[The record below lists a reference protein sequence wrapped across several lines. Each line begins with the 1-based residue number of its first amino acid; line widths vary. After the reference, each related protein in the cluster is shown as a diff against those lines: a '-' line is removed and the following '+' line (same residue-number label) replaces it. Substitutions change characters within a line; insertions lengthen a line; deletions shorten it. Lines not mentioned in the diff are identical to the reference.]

1 MSIEAKKAV
10 VIVDD
15 ERSYTQLLAD
25 LIREN
30 LTCPVF
36 AYTSPLEAL
45 AALPAIDA
53 AVIVTDYF
61 MPQLNGLAF
70 IAQARAIH
78 PATPF
83 IMITGNLDLLCV
95 DTLSRVAGLK
105 IVLPKPFGVRQL
117 ASEIV
122 RFWPAGEPVP
132 VIEAARQ
139 N

>member
-1 MSIEAKKAV
+1 MSTEAKKAV

-25 LIREN
+25 LVREN

-36 AYTSPLEAL
+36 AYTSPLDAL
-45 AALPAIDA
+45 AALPSIDA

-61 MPQLNGLAF
+61 MPQLNGIAF
-70 IAQARAIH
+70 IGRARAIH

-83 IMITGNLDLLCV
+83 IMITGNPDLLCME
-95 DTLSRVAGLK
+95 TLNRIEGLK
-105 IVLPKPFGVRQL
+105 VVLAKPFGVRQL

-122 RFWPAGEPVP
+122 RCWPGGEPAPVVEPAG
-132 VIEAARQ
+132 RD
-139 N
+139 